1 MTARLKDETLKDSR
15 LKKEGLKDDEG
26 AWADF
31 LITRVGL
38 LLFSSILLISAFNI
52 HSLFIQQDAAGMMDA
67 DLSSLASYIEDV
79 ESSSI
84 QGANY
89 YTFDIDPDVIID
101 ISSKYVSAYSYTK
114 TGKVTRARALMTTPY
129 PRNCKW
135 DNGSGLLEAIAD
147 KCGGR
152 TGLGEDVLEEGD
164 WQSINEMLDEIETEL
179 AQEPFVPD
187 TMQPL
192 IVEKVM
198 LNIQTAEGVGK
209 RGITIV
215 YQC

>member
-1 MTARLKDETLKDSR
+1 MAARLKNERLKD
-15 LKKEGLKDDEG
+15 EGLKDDER
-26 AWADF
+26 AWADY

-38 LLFSSILLISAFNI
+38 LLFCSILFISAFNI
-52 HSLFIQQDAAGMMDA
+52 HPLFIQQDAAGMMDA

-79 ESSSI
+79 DSSSI

-89 YTFDIDPDVIID
+89 YTFDVDPDVIID

-164 WQSINEMLDEIETEL
+164 WQSINEMLDQTEAEL
-179 AQEPFVPD
+179 AQEPFIPD

-192 IVEKVM
+192 VVEKVM
-198 LNIQTAEGVGK
+198 LNIRTAEGVER
-209 RGITIV
+209 RGVTIV
-215 YQC
+215 YQ

>member
-89 YTFDIDPDVIID
+89 YTFDIDPDVTID
-101 ISSKYVSAYSYTK
+101 ISSKYVSAYSFTK

>member
-1 MTARLKDETLKDSR
+1 MTARLKDETLKYSR
-15 LKKEGLKDDEG
+15 LKKEGLKDDER

-52 HSLFIQQDAAGMMDA
+52 PPLFIQQNAAGMMDA

-89 YTFDIDPDVIID
+89 YTFDIDPDVTID
-101 ISSKYVSAYSYTK
+101 ISSKYVSAYSETK

-129 PRNCKW
+129 PRNCQW
-135 DNGSGLLEAIAD
+135 DSGSGLLEAIAD

-179 AQEPFVPD
+179 ALEPFVPN
-187 TMQPL
+187 TMRPL

-198 LNIQTAEGVGK
+198 LNIQTAEGVER
-209 RGITIV
+209 RGITVV
-215 YQC
+215 YQ

>member
-1 MTARLKDETLKDSR
+1 MTARLKDEILKDNR
-15 LKKEGLKDDEG
+15 LKNGRLMNDEE

-38 LLFSSILLISAFNI
+38 LLFCSILLISAFNI
-52 HSLFIQQDAAGMMDA
+52 PSLFIQQDAAGMMDA

-79 ESSSI
+79 DSSSI

-89 YTFDIDPDVIID
+89 YTFDIDPDVTID
-101 ISSKYVSAYSYTK
+101 ISSKYVSAYSETK

-129 PRNCKW
+129 PRNCQW
-135 DNGSGLLEAIAD
+135 DSRPELLKVIAD

-187 TMQPL
+187 TMRPL

-215 YQC
+215 YQL